1 MPAAPTRSATCRRT
15 PATSGSAFTRS
26 IPCSS
31 AGSTSARTVAL
42 QCGEPVVAK
51 LCRMPLPLSAMATR
65 MRVAHSI
72 GRAQSVS
79 AIEMLYVRT
88 ALSRQPD
95 KLEQTGRCEPRTAPR
110 LPVRRKRKQP

>member
-1 MPAAPTRSATCRRT
+1 MPAAPTRSATRRRI

-51 LCRMPLPLSAMATR
+51 LCRMPLPLSA
-65 MRVAHSI
+65 
-72 GRAQSVS
+72 
-79 AIEMLYVRT
+79 IEMLYVRT

-95 KLEQTGRCEPRTAPR
+95 KLEQTGRCEPGTAPR